1 MLIILNNNPFSHDA
15 ESLCRVFFPFEKI
28 KVVQKTIES
37 ENIVLETKIE
47 KNNANVSLKF
57 FDKTQHGS
65 APITQNGDNALEM
78 SALIYR
84 ILSGVLNYYP
94 QWGVLTGVRPAKLMH
109 RIVNDSSIEEA
120 KKYFTDKLLVSNK
133 KTELALSVMNRENR
147 IIALSRNNSFSLYI
161 SIPFCPSRCSYC
173 SFVSHS
179 VEQAKKLIE
188 PYVDLLVKEIEKTA
202 RISNELGLRLETV
215 YFGGGT
221 PTTLSA
227 QQLNRIICAV
237 QSNFDFSTVS
247 EFTVEAGRPDTVTKE
262 KLEAL
267 KALGVSR
274 ISINAQTF
282 NDEIL
287 NNIGRR
293 HTVKMTLDAFEIA
306 RKCGFD
312 NINTDLIAGLPGESF
327 ESFRNSVDSA
337 VELSCENVT
346 VHTLSLKTASRLAK
360 SADEFSF
367 AQSEIVNQMV
377 DYSNEKLKSCDYQPY
392 YMYRQ
397 SKTAGNLENVGWC
410 KNNLDC
416 RYNVYMMDETHS
428 VFAIGAG
435 AVTKLRDPNSTHIE
449 RVYNFKYPYEYI
461 DRFSEILD
469 RKKSIL
475 DFYNNILV

>member
-28 KVVQKTIES
+28 KVVQTTNES

-47 KNNANVSLKF
+47 NNYAFVNLHF
-57 FDKTQHGS
+57 FDEQKHCN
-65 APITQNGDNALEM
+65 APISENGDIALVI
-78 SALIYR
+78 SVLIYR
-84 ILSGVLNYYP
+84 ILGSILNYYP

-109 RIVNDSSIEEA
+109 RIVESTSIEEA
-120 KKYFTDKLLVSNK
+120 KKYFRDKLLVSEK
-133 KTELALSVMNRENR
+133 KTELALSVMKRENR
-147 IIALSRNNSFSLYI
+147 IIALSRSDSFSLYI

-188 PYVDLLVKEIEKTA
+188 PYVDLIIEEIEETA
-202 RISNELGLRLETV
+202 CISKELGLRLETV

-221 PTTLSA
+221 PTILSVE
-227 QQLNRIICAV
+227 QFNRIILAV
-237 QSNFDFSTVS
+237 QSSFDFSTVG

-262 KLEAL
+262 KLKAL

-282 NDEIL
+282 NDEVL

-293 HTVKMTLDAFEIA
+293 HTVQMTLDAFETA
-306 RKCGFD
+306 RQCGFN
-312 NINTDLIAGLPGESF
+312 NINTDLIAGLPGEDF
-327 ESFRNSVDSA
+327 ESFRNSIDSA
-337 VELSCENVT
+337 VELACENIT
-346 VHTLSLKTASRLAK
+346 VHTLSLKTASRLAE

-367 AQSEIVNQMV
+367 SQSEIVNEMV
-377 DYSNEKLKSCDYQPY
+377 NYSFEKLKSSDYQPY

-416 RYNVYMMDETHS
+416 RYNVFMMDETHS

-461 DRFSEILD
+461 DRFGEIID

-475 DFYNNILV
+475 EFYKNISL